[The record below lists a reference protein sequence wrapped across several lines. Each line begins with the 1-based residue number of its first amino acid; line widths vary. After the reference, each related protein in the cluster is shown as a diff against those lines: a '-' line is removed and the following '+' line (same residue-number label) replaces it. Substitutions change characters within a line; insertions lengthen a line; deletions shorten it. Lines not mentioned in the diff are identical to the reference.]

1 MKNKLLILSI
11 IISFI
16 LIVILHYICLSQN
29 VNIGNFKR
37 EFKQIKFLETK
48 EINFT
53 INLDGFIDVDEK
65 NIILSSNELT
75 NVMSFNIKNKKTKRV
90 HLDSHIMSS
99 NIINDTL
106 YLFDSTLNLLTR
118 MTKNLKRIDTIKLK
132 SRFDRAIAL
141 SSNKILIR
149 ESINKYS
156 QTVLSLYDL
165 KKKKSVKF
173 NHQFADSLEIDGGI
187 KTDGRFILEDSSLVF
202 IQMHK
207 GNFYKIN
214 TRTNKLNHFKTLD
227 NTQVVDGVKMA
238 KDSSFSINKPLLT
251 INNYAHIEGENL
263 YVVSNVLTKNDNF
276 LKYRKF
282 VTIDVYNHKNGNYL
296 YSFHLP
302 NNKKQKPLDFIIKNN
317 KLYLVFEKK
326 IKIYEITK

>member
-1 MKNKLLILSI
+1 MI
-11 IISFI
+11 I
-16 LIVILHYICLSQN
+16 ILHYICLSQN

-37 EFKQIKFLETK
+37 EFKNIKFKETN
-48 EINFT
+48 EINFSF
-53 INLDGFIDVDEK
+53 NLDGLVYVDEK
-65 NIILSSNELT
+65 NMILSSNELT
-75 NVMSFNIKNKKTKRV
+75 NVMSFNIRNKRTKKV
-90 HLDSHIMSS
+90 HLYSHIMSS

-118 MTKNLKRIDTIKLK
+118 MTKNLKRIDTIILK

-141 SSNKILIR
+141 GNNKILIR
-149 ESINKYS
+149 ESINKHS
-156 QTVLSLYDL
+156 QTALSLYDL

-214 TRTNKLNHFKTLD
+214 VKTNKLSHFKTLD
-227 NTQVVDGVKMA
+227 NTQVVEGIKMA

-251 INNYAHIEGENL
+251 INSYAHIEGGNL

-302 NNKKQKPLDFIIKNN
+302 SDKDEKPLDFKIKNK
-317 KLYLVFEKK
+317 KLYLIFKNK
-326 IKIYEITK
+326 IKIYETSI